1 MAAPSVKGHT
11 RGHGQTRFVRAS
23 TGSARRV
30 VSRGR
35 ATLSSCRRAPI
46 ALRGDEDGRTG
57 SRGGRAALMADAT
70 KQSPLLGGM
79 STARFLRDHWQK
91 KPLLVRG
98 AFPGFRDPLDPDELA
113 GLACEDGVESRIVR
127 EKGGAYPWQVT
138 WGPQEES
145 AFAKLPK
152 RGWTLLVQEINRWVP
167 EAALLLEPFSFLPSV
182 RVDDVMTS
190 FAAPGGSVGP
200 HVDSYDVFLIQ
211 GRGKR
216 RWKYHTRPT
225 KDRRIL
231 PDLDLRILEEF
242 EAQADEVLGPGD
254 MLYLP
259 PNFAHHGVAVTPCLT
274 YSIGFRSPCMGEV
287 WSSFAGA
294 IPEELLARIR
304 TMVRSLDT
312 SDEAIDRW
320 FASFA
325 TRLKPGHELEPP
337 RRSPDAKALFRKLE
351 RGAVL
356 ARSEEARWAFLP
368 HTKGGLRLYVGGAE
382 LVVPAEATALAKA
395 LCASR
400 RHPGPELLALAKG
413 PASRELLVG
422 LVAMGALYVLP

>member
-1 MAAPSVKGHT
+1 MV
-11 RGHGQTRFVRAS
+11 
-23 TGSARRV
+23 
-30 VSRGR
+30 
-35 ATLSSCRRAPI
+35 
-46 ALRGDEDGRTG
+46 
-57 SRGGRAALMADAT
+57 DAT
-70 KQSPLLGGM
+70 KQSSLLGGM
-79 STARFLRDHWQK
+79 STARFLREHWQK

-98 AFPGFRDPLDPDELA
+98 AFPGFVDPIDPDELA

-127 EKGGAYPWQVT
+127 EKGGAYPGQGT

-145 AFAKLPK
+145 IFAGLPK

-216 RWKYHTRPT
+216 RWKYHTKPT

-231 PDLDLRILEEF
+231 PDLDLRILQEF
-242 EAQADEVLGPGD
+242 DAQADEVLEPGD

-287 WSSFAGA
+287 WSSFAAASARQSPASSTLLVDPPFSPASNPGA
-294 IPEELLARIR
+294 IPEELLSRIR
-304 TMVRSLDT
+304 AMVRSLDT

-337 RRSPDAKALFRKLE
+337 RRAPEERALFRKLE

-368 HTKGGLRLYVGGAE
+368 GPKGALRLYVGGVE
-382 LVVPAEATALAKA
+382 LVVPSRATALAKT
-395 LCASR
+395 LCSKR
-400 RHPGPELLALAKG
+400 RHAGPELVAATKDSS
-413 PASRELLVG
+413 ARALLVR
-422 LVAMGALYVLP
+422 LVAMGALFLLP

>member
-1 MAAPSVKGHT
+1 MV
-11 RGHGQTRFVRAS
+11 
-23 TGSARRV
+23 
-30 VSRGR
+30 
-35 ATLSSCRRAPI
+35 
-46 ALRGDEDGRTG
+46 
-57 SRGGRAALMADAT
+57 DAT
-70 KQSPLLGGM
+70 KQSSLLGGM
-79 STARFLRDHWQK
+79 STARFLREHWQK

-98 AFPGFRDPLDPDELA
+98 AFPGFVDPIDPDELA

-145 AFAKLPK
+145 IFAGLPK

-216 RWKYHTRPT
+216 RWKYHTKPT

-231 PDLDLRILEEF
+231 PDLDLRILQEF
-242 EAQADEVLGPGD
+242 DAQADEVLGPGD

-287 WSSFAGA
+287 WSSFAAASARQSPASSTLLVDPPFSPASNPGA
-294 IPEELLARIR
+294 IPEELLSRIR
-304 TMVRSLDT
+304 AMVRSLDT

-337 RRSPDAKALFRKLE
+337 RRAPEEKALFRKLE

-368 HTKGGLRLYVGGAE
+368 GPKGALRLYVGGLE
-382 LVVPAEATALAKA
+382 LVVPSRATALAKT
-395 LCASR
+395 LCSKR
-400 RHPGPELLALAKG
+400 RHAGPELVAATKDSS
-413 PASRELLVG
+413 ARALLVR
-422 LVAMGALYVLP
+422 LVAMGALFLLP

>member
-1 MAAPSVKGHT
+1 MV
-11 RGHGQTRFVRAS
+11 
-23 TGSARRV
+23 
-30 VSRGR
+30 
-35 ATLSSCRRAPI
+35 
-46 ALRGDEDGRTG
+46 
-57 SRGGRAALMADAT
+57 DAT
-70 KQSPLLGGM
+70 KQSSLLGGM
-79 STARFLRDHWQK
+79 STARFLREHWQK

-98 AFPGFRDPLDPDELA
+98 AFPGFVDPIDPDELA

-145 AFAKLPK
+145 TFAGLPK

-216 RWKYHTRPT
+216 RWKYHTKPT

-231 PDLDLRILEEF
+231 PDLDLRILQEF
-242 EAQADEVLGPGD
+242 DAQADEVLEPGD

-287 WSSFAGA
+287 WSSFAAASARQSPASSTLLVDPPFSPASNPGA
-294 IPEELLARIR
+294 IPEELLSRIR
-304 TMVRSLDT
+304 AMVRSLDT

-337 RRSPDAKALFRKLE
+337 RRAPEEKALFRKLE

-368 HTKGGLRLYVGGAE
+368 GPKGALRLYV
-382 LVVPAEATALAKA
+382 
-395 LCASR
+395 C
-400 RHPGPELLALAKG
+400 
-413 PASRELLVG
+413 G
-422 LVAMGALYVLP
+422 L

>member
-1 MAAPSVKGHT
+1 MAH
-11 RGHGQTRFVRAS
+11 
-23 TGSARRV
+23 
-30 VSRGR
+30 
-35 ATLSSCRRAPI
+35 L
-46 ALRGDEDGRTG
+46 
-57 SRGGRAALMADAT
+57 T
-70 KQSPLLGGM
+70 KPSPLLPPRGLLGGI
-79 STARFLRDHWQK
+79 STARFLRDYWQK

-98 AFPGFRDPLDPDELA
+98 AFAGFREPIDPDELA
-113 GLACEDGVESRIVR
+113 GLSCEDGVESRIVR
-127 EKGGAYPWQVT
+127 EKGGARPWEVT
-138 WGPQEES
+138 WGPQRE
-145 AFAKLPK
+145 ADFAKLPK
-152 RGWTLLVQEINRWVP
+152 RGWTLLVQEVNRWVP
-167 EAALLLEPFSFLPSV
+167 EVALMLEPFAFLPNV
-182 RVDDVMTS
+182 RVDDVMMS

-225 KDRRIL
+225 KDRDIE
-231 PDLDLRILEEF
+231 PDLELRILQRF

-259 PNFAHHGVAVTPCLT
+259 PHFAHHGVAVTPCLT

-287 WSSFAGA
+287 WSSFAAAAARQSPASATLLVDPKLTPASNPGE
-294 IPEELLARIR
+294 IPEELLAR
-304 TMVRSLDT
+304 VRGIVRALDT

-337 RRSPDAKALFRKLE
+337 PRAPAPKALLRKLE

-368 HTKGGLRLYVGGAE
+368 HTGGALRLYVGGVE
-382 LVVPAEATALAKA
+382 LVVPAAATALARA
-395 LCASR
+395 LCAKR
-400 RHPGPELLALAKG
+400 RHHGPDVVAATKEPEALALLE
-413 PASRELLVG
+413 R
-422 LVAMGALYVLP
+422 LVAMGALELLP

>member
-1 MAAPSVKGHT
+1 
-11 RGHGQTRFVRAS
+11 
-23 TGSARRV
+23 
-30 VSRGR
+30 
-35 ATLSSCRRAPI
+35 
-46 ALRGDEDGRTG
+46 
-57 SRGGRAALMADAT
+57 MADAT
-70 KQSPLLGGM
+70 KQSSLLGGM
-79 STARFLRDHWQK
+79 STARFLRDYWQK
-91 KPLLVRG
+91 KPLVVRG
-98 AFPGFRDPLDPDELA
+98 AFPGFRDPIDPDELA
-113 GLACEDGVESRIVR
+113 GLSCEDGVESRIVR

-138 WGPQEES
+138 WGPQREED
-145 AFAKLPK
+145 FAKLPK

-167 EAALLLEPFSFLPSV
+167 EAALLLESFAFLPSV

-211 GRGKR
+211 GQGKR
-216 RWKYHTRPT
+216 RWKFHTKPT
-225 KDRRIL
+225 KDRRIE
-231 PDLDLRILEEF
+231 PDLDLRILQEF
-242 EAQADEVLGPGD
+242 EPQADEVFGPGD

-287 WSSFAGA
+287 WSSFAAASARKSPASGELLVDPPFAPATNPGA

-312 SDEAIDRW
+312 SDAAIDRW

-337 RRSPDAKALFRKLE
+337 SRVPDPKVLFRKLE

-356 ARSEEARWAFLP
+356 ARSEEARWAYLP
-368 HTKGGLRLYVGGAE
+368 HTKGALRLYVGGVE
-382 LVVPAEATALAKA
+382 LEVPPRATALARD
-395 LCASR
+395 LCAKR
-400 RHPGPELLALAKG
+400 RHHGPDVVASTKD
-413 PASRELLVG
+413 PAARELLVR
-422 LVAMGALYVLP
+422 LVSMGALCLVS

>member
-1 MAAPSVKGHT
+1 MPRSSKPS
-11 RGHGQTRFVRAS
+11 S
-23 TGSARRV
+23 
-30 VSRGR
+30 
-35 ATLSSCRRAPI
+35 
-46 ALRGDEDGRTG
+46 
-57 SRGGRAALMADAT
+57 
-70 KQSPLLGGM
+70 LLGGR
-79 STARFLRDHWQK
+79 SIARFLREYWQK

-98 AFPGFRDPLDPDELA
+98 AFPGFRDPIDPDELA
-113 GLACEDGVESRIVR
+113 GLSCEDGVESRIIR
-127 EKGGAYPWQVT
+127 EKGGECPWQVT
-138 WGPQEES
+138 WGPQREA

-225 KDRRIL
+225 KDQRIE
-231 PDLDLRILEEF
+231 PDLDLRILQSF

-259 PNFAHHGVAVTPCLT
+259 PSFAHHGVAVTSCLT
-274 YSIGFRSPCMGEV
+274 YSIGFRSPCAGEV
-287 WSSFAGA
+287 WSSFASAAAQRPEATSLLVDPPLTPASNPGA
-294 IPEELLARIR
+294 IPEPLLARIR
-304 TMVRSLDT
+304 SMVRSLDT

-325 TRLKPGHELEPP
+325 TRLKPGHELESPP
-337 RRSPDAKALFRKLE
+337 PKRATEWRTFFRKLE

-368 HTKGGLRLYVGGAE
+368 HTRGALLLYVGGTE
-382 LVVPAEATALAKA
+382 LVVPAEATPLVRA
-395 LCASR
+395 LCAKR
-400 RHPGPELLALAKG
+400 RHEGRDLVALTQD
-413 PASRELLVG
+413 PASREQLVR
-422 LVAMGALYVLP
+422 LVAMGALHLLP